1 MVVEFNSTP
10 TTLVPKACTLFFP
23 SSLEKACG
31 SLDLSQLTGCF
42 CELSSQEA
50 SLKLYSHN
58 KDYGLKNMI
67 LSLFGNI
74 GVL

>member
-1 MVVEFNSTP
+1 MVVEFNSTS
-10 TTLVPKACTLFFP
+10 TTLVPTARTLFFP
-23 SSLEKACG
+23 SSLEKACR
-31 SLDLSQLTGCF
+31 SLEMSQLTGCF

-58 KDYGLKNMI
+58 KDYGLENMI
-67 LSLFGNI
+67 LSLFGNS